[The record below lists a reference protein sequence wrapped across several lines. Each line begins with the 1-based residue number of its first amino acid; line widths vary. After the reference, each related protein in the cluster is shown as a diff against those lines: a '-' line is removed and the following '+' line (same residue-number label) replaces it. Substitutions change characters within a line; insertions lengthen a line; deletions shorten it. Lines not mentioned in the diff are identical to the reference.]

1 MGADSYKDG
10 NDEMKSALIVE
21 KIKSIKMNEQ
31 VEEDEL
37 RRRLLELVDSTSVG
51 LDCGKSLREYHH
63 QVKNKVKLLH
73 TIDINRFS
81 DYPDYLIDI
90 CDQKKME
97 NLRRKYDFIAS
108 FSLLEHCYDPISASA
123 NLFNSLKPGGVLI
136 GSAPFLFP
144 RHSPDDLSYQ
154 DFFRFTRDAYVI
166 LFPNASS
173 IELWPLRGRV
183 GTALNV
189 LSTRYRFFFEIRFP
203 SLARDLNRF
212 GSEDRQS
219 LQSSGYGFL
228 IKN

>member
-1 MGADSYKDG
+1 MGADSG
-10 NDEMKSALIVE
+10 EDEIDKVTSELIVE

-37 RRRLLELVDSTSVG
+37 RRRLLELVNSTSVV
-51 LDCGKSLREYHH
+51 LDCGKSLREFHH
-63 QVKNKVKLLH
+63 QVKDKVTQLH
-73 TIDINRFS
+73 TIDINKFS
-81 DYPDYLIDI
+81 DYPDFLIDI
-90 CDQKKME
+90 CDREKM
-97 NLRRKYDFIAS
+97 NKLRRKYDFISS

-123 NLFNSLKPGGVLI
+123 NLFDSLKSGGVLI

-183 GTALNV
+183 ATSLNV
-189 LSTRYRFFFEIRFP
+189 LSTRYRFFFEKRF
-203 SLARDLNRF
+203 SSIAKHINKF

>member
-1 MGADSYKDG
+1 VGADSDKDG

-37 RRRLLELVDSTSVG
+37 RRKLLESVESTSVV

-63 QVKNKVKLLH
+63 QVRNKVKLLH
-73 TIDINRFS
+73 TIDINKFS
-81 DYPDYLIDI
+81 DYPNYLIDI
-90 CDQKKME
+90 CDRKKM
-97 NLRRKYDFIAS
+97 NKLRRKYDFISS

-123 NLFNSLKPGGVLI
+123 NLFDSLKPGGVLI

-166 LFPNASS
+166 LFPNASL

-183 GTALNV
+183 ATSLNV
-189 LSTRYRFFFEIRFP
+189 LSTRYRFFFEEKFP
-203 SLARDLNRF
+203 SLARHLNKF

-228 IKN
+228 IKK

>member
-1 MGADSYKDG
+1 MGADSDKDG

-37 RRRLLELVDSTSVG
+37 RRKLLESVESTSVV

-63 QVKNKVKLLH
+63 QVRNKVKLLH
-73 TIDINRFS
+73 TIDINKFS
-81 DYPDYLIDI
+81 DYPNYLIDI
-90 CDQKKME
+90 CDRKKM
-97 NLRRKYDFIAS
+97 NKLRRKYDFISS

-123 NLFNSLKPGGVLI
+123 NLFDSLKPGGVLI

-166 LFPNASS
+166 LFPNASL

-183 GTALNV
+183 ATSLNV
-189 LSTRYRFFFEIRFP
+189 LSTRYRFFFEEKFP
-203 SLARDLNRF
+203 SLARHLNKF

-228 IKN
+228 IKK

>member
-1 MGADSYKDG
+1 MGADSDKDG
-10 NDEMKSALIVE
+10 NDEMKSVLIVE

-37 RRRLLELVDSTSVG
+37 RRKLLELVESTSVV

-73 TIDINRFS
+73 TIDINKFS

-90 CDQKKME
+90 CDQRKMK

-183 GTALNV
+183 ATSLNV

-203 SLARDLNRF
+203 SLARYLNRF

>member
-1 MGADSYKDG
+1 MGADSGEDG
-10 NDEMKSALIVE
+10 IDKAKLELVVQ

-37 RRRLLELVDSTSVG
+37 RHKLLDLVESTSVV
-51 LDCGKSLREYHH
+51 LDCGKSLRDFHH
-63 QVKNKVKLLH
+63 QVKDRVTLIH
-73 TIDINRFS
+73 TIDINKFS

-90 CDQKKME
+90 CDQRKMNE
-97 NLRRKYDFIAS
+97 LRRKYDFIAS

-123 NLFNSLKPGGVLI
+123 NLFDSLKPGGVLI

-173 IELWPLRGRV
+173 IELWPIRGRV

-189 LSTRYRFFFEIRFP
+189 LSTRYRFFFEEKFP
-203 SLARDLNRF
+203 SLARHLNRF

>member
-1 MGADSYKDG
+1 VGADSAEDG
-10 NDEMKSALIVE
+10 IDKVKSELIVQ
-21 KIKSIKMNEQ
+21 KIKSIKINEQ

-37 RRRLLELVDSTSVG
+37 RRRLLQMIDSTSVV
-51 LDCGKSLREYHH
+51 LDCGKSLREFHH
-63 QVKNKVKLLH
+63 QVKDKVKLLH
-73 TIDINRFS
+73 TIDINKFS

-90 CDQKKME
+90 CDRRKM
-97 NLRRKYDFIAS
+97 NKLRRKYDFIAS

-123 NLFNSLKPGGVLI
+123 NLFDSLKPGGVLI

-173 IELWPLRGRV
+173 IELWPMRGRV

-189 LSTRYRFFFEIRFP
+189 LSTRYRFLFEEKFP
-203 SLARDLNRF
+203 ILARHLNKF

>member
-1 MGADSYKDG
+1 MGADSDKDG
-10 NDEMKSALIVE
+10 IDKMKSELIVQ

-37 RRRLLELVDSTSVG
+37 RRRLLQMVDSTSVV
-51 LDCGKSLREYHH
+51 LDCGKYHREYQH
-63 QVKNKVKLLH
+63 QVKNNVKLLH
-73 TIDINRFS
+73 TIDINKFS
-81 DYPDYLIDI
+81 DYPDHLIDI
-90 CDQKKME
+90 CDRKKMNE
-97 NLRRKYDFIAS
+97 LRRKYDFISS

-123 NLFNSLKPGGVLI
+123 NLFDSLKPGGVLI

-183 GTALNV
+183 TTSLNV

-203 SLARDLNRF
+203 SLARYLNRF

>member
-1 MGADSYKDG
+1 VGADSAEDG
-10 NDEMKSALIVE
+10 IDKVKSELIVQ
-21 KIKSIKMNEQ
+21 KIKSIKINEQ

-37 RRRLLELVDSTSVG
+37 RRRLLQMVDSTSVV
-51 LDCGKSLREYHH
+51 LDCGKSLREFHH
-63 QVKNKVKLLH
+63 QVKDKVKLLH
-73 TIDINRFS
+73 TIDINKFS

-90 CDQKKME
+90 CDRRKMKK
-97 NLRRKYDFIAS
+97 LRRKYDFIAS

-123 NLFNSLKPGGVLI
+123 NLFDSLKPGGVLI

-173 IELWPLRGRV
+173 IELWPMRGRV

-189 LSTRYRFFFEIRFP
+189 LSTRYRFLFEEKFP
-203 SLARDLNRF
+203 ILARHLNKF

>member
-1 MGADSYKDG
+1 
-10 NDEMKSALIVE
+10 MKSELIVE
-21 KIKSIKMNEQ
+21 KIKNIRMNEQ

-37 RRRLLELVDSTSVG
+37 RRRLLKLVDSTSVV

-63 QVKNKVKLLH
+63 QVKKKVKLLH
-73 TIDINRFS
+73 TIDINKFS

-90 CDQKKME
+90 CYRKKM
-97 NLRRKYDFIAS
+97 NKLLGKYDFIAS

-123 NLFNSLKPGGVLI
+123 NLFDSLKPCGVLI

-166 LFPNASS
+166 LFPNASL

-183 GTALNV
+183 ATSLNV
-189 LSTRYRFFFEIRFP
+189 LSTRYRFFFEEKFP
-203 SLARDLNRF
+203 SLARHLNKF

>member
-1 MGADSYKDG
+1 
-10 NDEMKSALIVE
+10 MKSELIVE

-63 QVKNKVKLLH
+63 QVKNEVKLLH
-73 TIDINRFS
+73 TIDINKFS

-90 CDQKKME
+90 CDRKKMN

-123 NLFNSLKPGGVLI
+123 NLFNSLRPGGILI

-166 LFPNASS
+166 LFPDASS

-183 GTALNV
+183 GTSLNV
-189 LSTRYRFFFEIRFP
+189 LSTRYRFFFEMRFP
-203 SLARDLNRF
+203 SLARCLNRF
-212 GSEDRQS
+212 GSKDRQS

>member
-1 MGADSYKDG
+1 MGANSDKDG

-21 KIKSIKMNEQ
+21 KIKNIKMNEQ

-37 RRRLLELVDSTSVG
+37 RRKLLELVESTSVV
-51 LDCGKSLREYHH
+51 LDCGKSLRDLHH

-73 TIDINRFS
+73 TIDINKFS
-81 DYPDYLIDI
+81 DYPDHLIDI
-90 CDQKKME
+90 CDRKKM
-97 NLRRKYDFIAS
+97 NKLRRKYDFISS

-123 NLFNSLKPGGVLI
+123 NLFDSLKPGGVLI

-183 GTALNV
+183 TTSLNV

-203 SLARDLNRF
+203 SLARYLNRF

>member
-1 MGADSYKDG
+1 VGANSDKDG

-21 KIKSIKMNEQ
+21 KIRSIKMNEQ

-37 RRRLLELVDSTSVG
+37 RRKLLELVDSTSVV
-51 LDCGKSLREYHH
+51 LDCGKSLRQYHH
-63 QVKNKVKLLH
+63 QVKNKVKLLQ
-73 TIDINRFS
+73 TIDINKFS
-81 DYPDYLIDI
+81 DYPDHLIDI
-90 CDQKKME
+90 CDQKKMT
-97 NLRRKYDFIAS
+97 NLRRRYDFISS
-108 FSLLEHCYDPISASA
+108 FSLLEHCYDPISASS
-123 NLFNSLKPGGVLI
+123 NLFDSLKPGGVLI

-189 LSTRYRFFFEIRFP
+189 LSTRYRFFFETRFP
-203 SLARDLNRF
+203 SLARYLNKF
-212 GSEDRQS
+212 GSESRQS

>member
-1 MGADSYKDG
+1 MGANSDKDG
-10 NDEMKSALIVE
+10 NDEMKSPLIVE
-21 KIKSIKMNEQ
+21 KIRNIKMNEQ

-37 RRRLLELVDSTSVG
+37 RRKLLELVDSTSVV

-63 QVKNKVKLLH
+63 QVKKKVKLLH
-73 TIDINRFS
+73 TIDINKFS

-90 CDQKKME
+90 CDQKKMT
-97 NLRRKYDFIAS
+97 NLRRKYDFISS

-123 NLFNSLKPGGVLI
+123 NLFASLKPGGVLI

-183 GTALNV
+183 ATSLNV
-189 LSTRYRFFFEIRFP
+189 LSTRYRFFFEEKFP
-203 SLARDLNRF
+203 SLARHLNKF

>member
-1 MGADSYKDG
+1 VGADSAEDG
-10 NDEMKSALIVE
+10 IDKVKSELIVQ
-21 KIKSIKMNEQ
+21 KIKSIKINEQ

-37 RRRLLELVDSTSVG
+37 RRRLLQIVDSTSVV
-51 LDCGKSLREYHH
+51 LDCGKSLREFHH
-63 QVKNKVKLLH
+63 QVKDKVKLLH
-73 TIDINRFS
+73 TIDINKF
-81 DYPDYLIDI
+81 PDYLIDI
-90 CDQKKME
+90 CDRRKM
-97 NLRRKYDFIAS
+97 NKLRRKYDFIAS

-123 NLFNSLKPGGVLI
+123 NLFDSLKPGGVLI

-173 IELWPLRGRV
+173 IELWPMRGRV

-189 LSTRYRFFFEIRFP
+189 LSTRYRFLFEEKFP
-203 SLARDLNRF
+203 ILARHLNKF

>member
-1 MGADSYKDG
+1 MGANSDKDG
-10 NDEMKSALIVE
+10 NDEMKSPLIVE
-21 KIKSIKMNEQ
+21 KIRNIKMNEQ

-37 RRRLLELVDSTSVG
+37 RRKLLELVDSTSVV
-51 LDCGKSLREYHH
+51 LDCGNSLREYHH
-63 QVKNKVKLLH
+63 QVKNRVKLLH
-73 TIDINRFS
+73 TIDINKFS

-90 CDQKKME
+90 CDRKKM
-97 NLRRKYDFIAS
+97 NKLLRKYDFIAS

-123 NLFNSLKPGGVLI
+123 NLFDSLKPGGVLI

-189 LSTRYRFFFEIRFP
+189 LSTRYRFFFEKKFP
-203 SLARDLNRF
+203 SLARYLNKF

>member
-1 MGADSYKDG
+1 M
-10 NDEMKSALIVE
+10 V
-21 KIKSIKMNEQ
+21 
-31 VEEDEL
+31 
-37 RRRLLELVDSTSVG
+37 

-63 QVKNKVKLLH
+63 QVKNRVKLLH
-73 TIDINRFS
+73 TIDINKFS

-90 CDQKKME
+90 CDRKKM
-97 NLRRKYDFIAS
+97 NKLLRKYDFIAS

-123 NLFNSLKPGGVLI
+123 NLFDSLKPGGVLI

-189 LSTRYRFFFEIRFP
+189 LSTRYRFFFEKKFP
-203 SLARDLNRF
+203 SLARYLNKF

>member
-1 MGADSYKDG
+1 MGADSGEDRIDK
-10 NDEMKSALIVE
+10 MKSELIIQ

-37 RRRLLELVDSTSVG
+37 RLRLLELVDSTSVV
-51 LDCGKSLREYHH
+51 LDCGKSLREFHH
-63 QVKNKVKLLH
+63 QVKVKVKLLH
-73 TIDINRFS
+73 TIDINKFS

-90 CDQKKME
+90 CDRKKM
-97 NLRRKYDFIAS
+97 NKLLRKYDFIAS

-123 NLFNSLKPGGVLI
+123 NLFDSLKPGGVLI

-183 GTALNV
+183 ATSLNV
-189 LSTRYRFFFEIRFP
+189 LSTRYRFFFEEKFP
-203 SLARDLNRF
+203 SLARHLNKF